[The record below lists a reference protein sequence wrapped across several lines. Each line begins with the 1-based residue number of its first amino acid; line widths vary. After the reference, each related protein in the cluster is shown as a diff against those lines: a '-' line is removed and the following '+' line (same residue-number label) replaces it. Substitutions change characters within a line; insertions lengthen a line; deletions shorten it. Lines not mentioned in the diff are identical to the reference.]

1 MKKKNIIIIFDKF
14 LYFFMKVVSKLCKN
28 NLLTIFPK
36 TLVKMIIY
44 FKKNFDII
52 FIGNKKSCQNINFFF
67 P

>member
-1 MKKKNIIIIFDKF
+1 
-14 LYFFMKVVSKLCKN
+14 MKVVSKLCKN

-44 FKKNFDII
+44 LKKNFDII